1 MANLCLMLFLF
12 FNPFGFDFVF
22 ILIQS
27 LINSYWITIGIFYC
41 LSALFFILYFLYYH
55 KTFLMIGTF
64 FLPLGYDI
72 LFKTILD
79 YTNSYLITDL
89 VFYSISFMFL
99 ITYLIITKKNIATDV
114 DKRISQANIEI
125 LKIKSK
131 L

>member
-1 MANLCLMLFLF
+1 
-12 FNPFGFDFVF
+12 
-22 ILIQS
+22 
-27 LINSYWITIGIFYC
+27 
-41 LSALFFILYFLYYH
+41 
-55 KTFLMIGTF
+55 MIGTF